1 MSKRYRAWKKTNK
14 DYNVV
19 VTKEGFFRLTEK
31 TCSQAFK
38 KNCRIREKNQRMIR
52 RERKLLKAE
61 YNHTVNMNCFG
72 VAIGNR
78 NELADWGVIVK
89 L

>member
-31 TCSQAFK
+31 TCK
-38 KNCRIREKNQRMIR
+38 KNCRIREKNKRMIR
-52 RERKLLKAE
+52 RERKLLNAK

-78 NELADWGVIVK
+78 KTLADWGVVVK